1 LKWYITEQVKNNVKE
16 REVVVDV
23 SLSFLDRKGKD
34 VKTS

>member
-1 LKWYITEQVKNNVKE
+1 LKWYITEQVKNNVEE